1 MVKNS
6 PGNDNG
12 AARVDGRR
20 SGASRGECVRGWGR
34 NNVFRRRHFYRA
46 PPLYPSLLLFPMLYV
61 NCTVKSHYIRAQC
74 VHYTPCQ
81 KHFYPL
87 EFFSS
92 SIHLLSLS
100 LASLAPFFFVF
111 FVRCEHSLNL
121 FVRATQRSN
130 LFHQK
135 TTLGPRYANYAQF
148 GRSVSDFVSVF
159 RRSYPTESL
168 PPLTASV
175 SFLLH
180 YDDRTL
186 VKIERD
192 IRVVMCESK
201 SKQQGK

>member
-1 MVKNS
+1 MVLRGNFSHWLERSSSGDVDVIDLHVSGKSRITHRYPLFMHRNVRIIRGFGMVKNS

-92 SIHLLSLS
+92 SIHLLSLA
-100 LASLAPFFFVF
+100 LASLAPFFLF
-111 FVRCEHSLNL
+111 FSFGAKHSLNL

-130 LFHQK
+130 LFH
-135 TTLGPRYANYAQF
+135 
-148 GRSVSDFVSVF
+148 
-159 RRSYPTESL
+159 
-168 PPLTASV
+168 
-175 SFLLH
+175 
-180 YDDRTL
+180 
-186 VKIERD
+186 
-192 IRVVMCESK
+192 
-201 SKQQGK
+201 